1 LTNFGGNVSLV
12 KINEDGVVKNI
23 NVRLENLNYITQ
35 VTGSATP
42 DCNFFFAWINGV
54 ENDSLGTGLYATFIN
69 PGDSV
74 IIPKILISE
83 VIDSVGIWE
92 YVGNY
97 TMKSIVLND
106 STYKLFWL
114 NNSTSMLYS
123 IKLNING
130 EILSDI
136 DSLLIPG
143 SGHPYESV
151 SKVVLTNKTE
161 EGFYLFIS
169 SSYYDSNNDVYT
181 NSFVKYNEEGEQIGD
196 IMTEKTTS
204 LFALNLFNLGAG
216 NFFRASSD
224 MKDVFLDQLEY
235 FNLLASEKINDDE
248 SGSNQKNYKLTK
260 YDDNSVFPIWNDEE
274 NYHGIMVDGNGNII
288 GDTIVLSNPNI
299 LFFPDKEF
307 IATWIKSL
315 NDSTHIAGYTI
326 FDMNFNEKFSK
337 TLFTSNTSY
346 NLSIKVQ
353 IISDSSFIA
362 LLNSFCE
369 IKLFKELKSG
379 TTLKEKTISSG
390 SVVYGEDIFL
400 DDLTLP
406 AESFWINWDQ
416 YLQKLSS
423 DLEPLSEIKNFP
435 LYTSSYLG
443 QDRFLIIITEYDL
456 YIINGVAYGTI
467 VNSDMD
473 TIKNRIPLSYFK
485 SGSYNLFVNRLD
497 DNEFLAINKYAN
509 KYYAKAYSN
518 DGIATKDSFMI
529 NRHSTSFVSRMNYLV
544 NNDKVFF
551 TWSDA
556 RTIAKGYDIYGSIF
570 NLSSITSVKEIIS
583 KIPHDFNLYQNYPN
597 PFNPSTR
604 IRFSIPEFSHV
615 LIKIYDI
622 LGNEITTLVD
632 EDHPSGGYEVSF
644 DGSNLAS
651 GFYFYRITAGNYSE
665 TRKMILLK

>member
-1 LTNFGGNVSLV
+1 MKKLIILVSLFFSYSYAQIQPVVPDFLITGDDNPHSTFIQTAPSLYATNYNNFVVTWIDYREGESSIYAQKFDKLGNKIGANFKTNSNSGAFLNNDGYLLTLHKEQVPYFEDSYLYLTARLKNTSNQEIIEQQIYSAYVPWCGTGFISGDDIITASDNCFYFLTNFGGNVSLV

-143 SGHPYESV
+143 SGHPYASV

-181 NSFVKYNEEGEQIGD
+181 NSFVKYNDEGEQIGD
-196 IMTEKTTS
+196 IMTEQTTS

-235 FNLLASEKINDDE
+235 FNL
-248 SGSNQKNYKLTK
+248 
-260 YDDNSVFPIWNDEE
+260 F
-274 NYHGIMVDGNGNII
+274 
-288 GDTIVLSNPNI
+288 
-299 LFFPDKEF
+299 
-307 IATWIKSL
+307 
-315 NDSTHIAGYTI
+315 
-326 FDMNFNEKFSK
+326 
-337 TLFTSNTSY
+337 
-346 NLSIKVQ
+346 
-353 IISDSSFIA
+353 
-362 LLNSFCE
+362 
-369 IKLFKELKSG
+369 
-379 TTLKEKTISSG
+379 
-390 SVVYGEDIFL
+390 
-400 DDLTLP
+400 
-406 AESFWINWDQ
+406 
-416 YLQKLSS
+416 
-423 DLEPLSEIKNFP
+423 
-435 LYTSSYLG
+435 G
-443 QDRFLIIITEYDL
+443 Q
-456 YIINGVAYGTI
+456 
-467 VNSDMD
+467 
-473 TIKNRIPLSYFK
+473 
-485 SGSYNLFVNRLD
+485 
-497 DNEFLAINKYAN
+497 
-509 KYYAKAYSN
+509 
-518 DGIATKDSFMI
+518 
-529 NRHSTSFVSRMNYLV
+529 
-544 NNDKVFF
+544 
-551 TWSDA
+551 
-556 RTIAKGYDIYGSIF
+556 
-570 NLSSITSVKEIIS
+570 
-583 KIPHDFNLYQNYPN
+583 
-597 PFNPSTR
+597 
-604 IRFSIPEFSHV
+604 
-615 LIKIYDI
+615 
-622 LGNEITTLVD
+622 
-632 EDHPSGGYEVSF
+632 
-644 DGSNLAS
+644 
-651 GFYFYRITAGNYSE
+651 
-665 TRKMILLK
+665 